1 MAVRA
6 SSPDP
11 RVRCNGSHDERM
23 GEPRWDLA
31 TTLLVTDLDGTL
43 LGPEPSLSR
52 RSISVVNNLITRGG
66 AFSYATARS
75 FTSASVLTAGLALQ
89 LPVATYGGAVIVD
102 PRTGRRLG
110 SRMLPADVVRSVLA
124 ATSDPGAPQPIL
136 FAEHDGRDRVCWRPT
151 PTTPFVQAFLDARP
165 GDPRLLPLDDW
176 SQIDPAAVF
185 YLALIGP
192 EARIGQLA
200 GRLGETLAQCSYV
213 LGRDIYDGAHW
224 LELTSATATKAA
236 AVKAIAELV
245 GATRV
250 ICFGDNVNDLP
261 MFEVADFSLA
271 VANAA
276 PQVRSAASAVIGANT
291 DDGVAEWIAQWLEHG
306 G

>member
-11 RVRCNGSHDERM
+11 RVRCNGSHDEPM

-110 SRMLPADVVRSVLA
+110 SRMLPADVVRS
-124 ATSDPGAPQPIL
+124 
-136 FAEHDGRDRVCWRPT
+136 
-151 PTTPFVQAFLDARP
+151 
-165 GDPRLLPLDDW
+165 
-176 SQIDPAAVF
+176 
-185 YLALIGP
+185 
-192 EARIGQLA
+192 
-200 GRLGETLAQCSYV
+200 
-213 LGRDIYDGAHW
+213 
-224 LELTSATATKAA
+224 
-236 AVKAIAELV
+236 
-245 GATRV
+245 
-250 ICFGDNVNDLP
+250 
-261 MFEVADFSLA
+261 A

-276 PQVRSAASAVIGANT
+276 PQVRSAASTVIGANT